1 MSEMSRN
8 DRIGTHS
15 LGEGLD
21 FACNLLA
28 SAIDREARLRP
39 ERAVTLLQAV
49 TQRSRRRKRRP
60 GAGELERSGR
70 KDRPDIEY
78 RREQFR
84 AQLQWCASAI
94 EKRRGSGW

>member
-49 TQRSRRRKRRP
+49 TQYISVRD
-60 GAGELERSGR
+60 AG
-70 KDRPDIEY
+70 KDGL
-78 RREQFR
+78 
-84 AQLQWCASAI
+84 AL
-94 EKRRGSGW
+94 